1 MRAILGMFIAI
12 VSAMA
17 VASPAYAH
25 FQMIIPLTDIVS
37 SSDSKEISLRIMF
50 AHPME
55 GESMDMAKPAAFGV
69 LVGGKKQDLLGTLQS
84 MEYKGH
90 SAFRAAYKVNRP
102 GDLVFYVEPTPY
114 WEPGE
119 SIMIVHYTKV
129 VVNALG
135 LEAGWDKEVG
145 FKTEIVPLVRPYGL
159 WAGNIFSGIVKREGK
174 PVPYA
179 DVEVEYFNE
188 DGKVKPPADAFITQ
202 VLKAD
207 GNGVFSYAMP
217 RAGWWG
223 FAALSEGDKK
233 MKSPDG
239 KEVPV
244 ELGAVIW
251 VRTTEI
257 K

>member
-1 MRAILGMFIAI
+1 MRALSCLFAALVIIMTG
-12 VSAMA
+12 
-17 VASPAYAH
+17 ASPASAH
-25 FQMIIPLTDIVS
+25 FQMVIPSTDVVS
-37 SSDSKEISLRIMF
+37 ASDSKEISLRIMF
-50 AHPME
+50 THPME
-55 GESMDMAKPAAFGV
+55 GQAMDMAKPAAFGV
-69 LVGGKKQDLLGTLQS
+69 LVGGKKQDLLGTLQP
-84 MEYKGH
+84 MQYQGH
-90 SAFRAAYKVNRP
+90 SAFRATYKINRP
-102 GDLVFYVEPTPY
+102 GDHVFYVEPTPY

-129 VVNALG
+129 VVDALG
-135 LEAGWDKEVG
+135 LEEGWDKEVG
-145 FKTEIVPLVRPYGL
+145 LKTEIVPLVRPYGL
-159 WAGNIFSGIVKREGK
+159 WAGNIFSGIVKKDGK

-179 DVEVEYFNE
+179 HVEVEYFNE
-188 DGKVKPPADAFITQ
+188 DGKVKPPSDPFITQ

-251 VRTTEI
+251 VRTTEM

>member
-1 MRAILGMFIAI
+1 MKALSCLLAALVIT
-12 VSAMA
+12 MA
-17 VASPAYAH
+17 VATPANAH
-25 FQMIIPLTDIVS
+25 FQMIIPSTDIVS
-37 SSDSKEISLRIMF
+37 ASDSREISLKVMF
-50 AHPME
+50 THPME
-55 GESMDMAKPAAFGV
+55 GQAMDMAKPAAFGV
-69 LVGGKKQDLLGTLQS
+69 LVGGKKQDLLGALQP

-90 SAFRAAYKVNRP
+90 SAFRATYKINRP
-102 GDLVFYVEPTPY
+102 GDHIFYVEPTPY

-129 VVNALG
+129 VVDALG
-135 LEAGWDKEVG
+135 LEEGWDKEVG
-145 FKTEIVPLVRPYGL
+145 LKTEIVPLVRPYGL
-159 WAGNIFSGIVKREGK
+159 WAGNIFSGMVKKDGK
-174 PVPYA
+174 PMPYA

-188 DGKVKPPADAFITQ
+188 DGKVKPPSDPFVTQ

-207 GNGVFSYAMP
+207 GNGVFSYSMP

-244 ELGAVIW
+244 ELGALIW
-251 VRTTEI
+251 VRTIEM